1 MWCVVSFYFFF
12 FFLRCMTDMDSDLP
26 ADCVRTGGGRRC
38 QETET
43 GLQAGT
49 GGRLHEPGE
58 LRTSFPRAH
67 WDRRQKTRVEKK
79 KNRAVPEHLYIFCFL
94 ANFISTKQPRI
105 RITLTLCF
113 LDEQK
118 TGQGAGDCYGTHDA
132 TGSEGGFGS
141 LDVLPAKK
149 KPSLLPLGK
158 CFFLNNNVT
167 FMLPLKIQLLSKVFH
182 IHNVGVLVL
191 LTWVVC
197 ETTIR
202 V

>member
-79 KNRAVPEHLYIFCFL
+79 K
-94 ANFISTKQPRI
+94 
-105 RITLTLCF
+105 
-113 LDEQK
+113 
-118 TGQGAGDCYGTHDA
+118 
-132 TGSEGGFGS
+132 
-141 LDVLPAKK
+141 
-149 KPSLLPLGK
+149 KPSRAWAPVHLLFSRKLHINQATKNPHHINALLPRWIENGPRSWRLLRYPWCNRVGGRVWVSGCAACEKKTLSPSPGK
-158 CFFLNNNVT
+158 MFF
-167 FMLPLKIQLLSKVFH
+167 FK
-182 IHNVGVLVL
+182 
-191 LTWVVC
+191 
-197 ETTIR
+197 
-202 V
+202 